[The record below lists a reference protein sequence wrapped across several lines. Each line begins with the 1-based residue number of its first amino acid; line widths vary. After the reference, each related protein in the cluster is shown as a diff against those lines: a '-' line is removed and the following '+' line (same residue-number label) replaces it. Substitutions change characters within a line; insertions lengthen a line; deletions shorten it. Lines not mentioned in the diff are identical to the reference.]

1 MLDASNGGTAVLG
14 DVVNSLVELRD
25 GLFETAQSTAPST
38 VPETEKDLIAL
49 EDLIID
55 KMGELS
61 STMVRM
67 ETVRNHDEDYV
78 MALDKQISKD
88 LEIDLSE
95 AIMRLTKVST
105 AYQAAMQV
113 GAQLL
118 NNSLLNYL

>member
-1 MLDASNGGTAVLG
+1 M
-14 DVVNSLVELRD
+14 RD

-38 VPETEKDLIAL
+38 VPDTEKDLIAL

-88 LEIDLSE
+88 LEIDMSE
-95 AIMRLTKVST
+95 AIMRLTKYLPLTKQLCKWGLNFSIILCSIISNHKLD
-105 AYQAAMQV
+105 YE
-113 GAQLL
+113 AQ
-118 NNSLLNYL
+118 N